1 MGLTYSLDRREK
13 KCMEN
18 FGKEYLLKGNKLD
31 VGKWCGKITSRKNS
45 EKDLKSVKKM
55 EVVQYRLQ

>member
-31 VGKWCGKITSRKNS
+31 GGKWCGKITSRKNS
-45 EKDLKSVKKM
+45 EKD
-55 EVVQYRLQ
+55 